1 MASFQDNLIVK
12 PSFTLL
18 QQEMME
24 VSVTSNICK
33 ASVKSPPVYQ
43 HLRFLQPDA
52 LLSTNHSV
60 EALKATTDLQL
71 TAFAAPVMTTEDD
84 KCVDNYLAT
93 MQLYYML

>member
-24 VSVTSNICK
+24 VSVNSKTCK
-33 ASVKSPPVYQ
+33 ASGKLPPVYQ
-43 HLRFLQPDA
+43 HLIIYRPDA

-60 EALKATTDLQL
+60 KALKATIDLQL